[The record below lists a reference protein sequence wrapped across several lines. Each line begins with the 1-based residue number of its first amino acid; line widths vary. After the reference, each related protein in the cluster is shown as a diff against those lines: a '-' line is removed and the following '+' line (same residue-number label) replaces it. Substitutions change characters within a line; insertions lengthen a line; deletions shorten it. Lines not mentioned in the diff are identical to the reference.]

1 MLKIFGETYHI
12 DFDKIENLISI
23 KQTDTGDTEQNV
35 SIVKFEL
42 IKTMLDV
49 VLSEVGEIDVGGH
62 VLSPNVLINL
72 SPFQPLMQ
80 KIGPSGA
87 SGTAVVE
94 LWQAIS
100 IIDA

>member
-1 MLKIFGETYHI
+1 MLNIFGETYHI

-49 VLSEVGEIDVGGH
+49 VFSESGEIDEKMGLKGSND
-62 VLSPNVLINL
+62 L
-72 SPFQPLMQ
+72 
-80 KIGPSGA
+80 
-87 SGTAVVE
+87 T
-94 LWQAIS
+94 IS
-100 IIDA
+100 L

>member
-1 MLKIFGETYHI
+1 MLNIFGETYHI

-49 VLSEVGEIDVGGH
+49 VFSESGEIDEKMGLKGSND
-62 VLSPNVLINL
+62 LTIPFKIAFNTLLMKKIIN
-72 SPFQPLMQ
+72 
-80 KIGPSGA
+80 KI
-87 SGTAVVE
+87 
-94 LWQAIS
+94 
-100 IIDA
+100 